1 MPEIRT
7 RRIYDPPGSDD
18 GYRVLVD
25 RLWPRGMTKERAAID
40 HWARALAPSTELRRW
55 FHAHPGE
62 WDAFAARYRAELAGQ
77 EEALRALLA
86 AAGARPMTLLY
97 SVRDG
102 AHTHAVVLKSVL
114 ESLTP

>member
-1 MPEIRT
+1 MPTIRT
-7 RRIYDPPGSDD
+7 RRIYDPSGSDD

-40 HWARALAPSTELRRW
+40 HWARELAPSTGLRKW
-55 FHAHPGE
+55 FHAHPE
-62 WDAFAARYRAELAGQ
+62 AWADFAARYRAELAGQ
-77 EEALRALLA
+77 EESLRALLA
-86 AAGARPMTLLY
+86 AAGGRPMTLLY

-102 AHTHAVVLKSVL
+102 ARTHAVVLKSVL

>member
-1 MPEIRT
+1 MIRT
-7 RRIYDPPGSDD
+7 RRIYDPLDAAD
-18 GYRVLVD
+18 GFCVLVD

-40 HWARALAPSTELRRW
+40 HGARALAPSTGLRQW

-62 WDAFAARYRAELAGQ
+62 WDRFAARYRAELAGR

-97 SVRDG
+97 SVRD
-102 AHTHAVVLKSVL
+102 AERNHALVLRSVL
-114 ESLTP
+114 ETLVP